1 MQRPK
6 CLKPETLLE
15 YISLPEEF
23 GRVKAFRVKL
33 HLRRC
38 ADCQKVESQI
48 RQQCDSYFAPQPEI
62 TSSLLR
68 VYSRLQ
74 KDETLI
80 LKGWKLDTAR
90 PQRSA
95 SQRLLAGGWLFRG
108 SLAAASIVIVGVLTL
123 SRNNAEEDQRIAARR
138 MEPKVPMAQ
147 IRIEQPGR
155 VKVHYVEPELLQTM
169 EFETTS
175 ARY

>member
-15 YISLPEEF
+15 FVSLPEEM
-23 GRVKAFRVKL
+23 GRLQVLKIRW
-33 HLRRC
+33 HLRSCEPCQAVEAQVRTQC
-38 ADCQKVESQI
+38 A
-48 RQQCDSYFAPQPEI
+48 RYFHPEPEI

-74 KDETLI
+74 RDETLI
-80 LKGWKLDTAR
+80 LKGWKLDEPRSVKTA
-90 PQRSA
+90 QHA
-95 SQRLLAGGWLFRG
+95 LLREGWLFRG
-108 SLAAASIVIVGVLTL
+108 GLALASLIMVGVVAFSSTQNEEGEKVAVR
-123 SRNNAEEDQRIAARR
+123 RNENR
-138 MEPKVPMAQ
+138 PPLAQ